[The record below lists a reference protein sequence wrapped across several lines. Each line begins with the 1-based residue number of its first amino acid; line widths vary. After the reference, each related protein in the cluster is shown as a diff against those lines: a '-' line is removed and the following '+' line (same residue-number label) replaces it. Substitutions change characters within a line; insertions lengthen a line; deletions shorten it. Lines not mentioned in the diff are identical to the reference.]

1 LYDFEDK
8 INQAVFPGLQGG
20 PHDNAIAGIATALKQ
35 AMTPEFKAYQEQVVS
50 NSKTLAEAL
59 KKRGYTCDTGGT
71 DNHLV
76 WVDLRPNG
84 LNGSRAEKVLEEIS
98 IACNKNTVP
107 GDKSAF
113 NPGGIRLGT
122 PALTTR
128 GFKEDDI
135 EQVVQFIDQGLQL
148 AKEIKADSPGVLLK
162 DFTATMNSEK
172 FKSKIASLRDE
183 VEQFADKFAMPGYE
197 NY

>member
-1 LYDFEDK
+1 
-8 INQAVFPGLQGG
+8 VVT
-20 PHDNAIAGIATALKQ
+20 NAQ
-35 AMTPEFKAYQEQVVS
+35 
-50 NSKTLAEAL
+50 TLAKQLIA
-59 KKRGYTCDTGGT
+59 RGYKCVTGGT
-71 DNHLV
+71 DNHLI

-128 GFKEDDI
+128 GFKEVDI
-135 EQVVQFIDQGLQL
+135 DRVVDFIDEGILC
-148 AKEIKADSPGVLLK
+148 LK
-162 DFTATMNSEK
+162 FFD
-172 FKSKIASLRDE
+172 
-183 VEQFADKFAMPGYE
+183 
-197 NY
+197 